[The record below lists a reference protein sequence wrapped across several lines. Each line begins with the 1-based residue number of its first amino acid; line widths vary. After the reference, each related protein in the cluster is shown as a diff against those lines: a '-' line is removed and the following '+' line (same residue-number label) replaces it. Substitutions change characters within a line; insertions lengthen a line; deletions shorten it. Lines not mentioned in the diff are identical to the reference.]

1 MGTVIKQLPL
11 AGTLP
16 LTKFNTPLVTAAVP
30 PQLPPIGLAAK
41 LAPEVGA
48 MLDSTKLEAGLI
60 ESVLL
65 MVRVKIDCAL
75 TPTAGGV
82 KLGTRVRGAAA
93 AAVAVPLSATD
104 RDAVG
109 TRGMLRLLGG
119 AAPTPV
125 GVKITV

>member
-16 LTKFNTPLVTAAVP
+16 LTKFNTPLVTEAVP

-65 MVRVKIDCAL
+65 MVRVKIDCAF

-82 KLGTRVRGAAA
+82 KVAARVRGVGAGGIALIEMLAVAVA
-93 AAVAVPLSATD
+93 AAV
-104 RDAVG
+104 
-109 TRGMLRLLGG
+109 
-119 AAPTPV
+119 
-125 GVKITV
+125 